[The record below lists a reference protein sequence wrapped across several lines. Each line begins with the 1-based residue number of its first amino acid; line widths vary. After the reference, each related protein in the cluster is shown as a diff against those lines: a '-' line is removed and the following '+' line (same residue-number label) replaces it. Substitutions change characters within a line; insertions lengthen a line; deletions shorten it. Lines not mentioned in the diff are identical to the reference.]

1 MAFSKDHRLVMV
13 LTEDWFFL
21 SHFLQRGQAAVSA
34 GYQLT
39 ALANDNGC
47 EKTIAAS
54 GVAFQSLKIKRSG
67 LNPIVN
73 LRTLLALLS
82 AYRRLRPTLVHHVG
96 LKPILLG
103 SIAARLLGIR
113 AVVNAPVGMGYLF
126 SARGGSVAVLRSLV
140 TVGLRVLLN
149 PKGSRV
155 IVENSD
161 DLNELAAK
169 GIARLS
175 DLRLVRGAGVDVT
188 LFRKGDRDREAPVVV
203 VLVARML
210 WSKGVGDF
218 VAAARRMRELHVNAI
233 FQLVGGPDPENP
245 QSLSEDQ
252 LRQWHAEG
260 VIEWLGYRHDV
271 PGILADAQIA
281 CLPSYYREGLP
292 KSLLEAMAASLPIVT
307 TDAPGC
313 REAVENEVNGLLVPP
328 RDIDALVG
336 ALRRLV
342 ADAELRARMGNEGRK
357 KVEREF
363 RDDIVVRQT
372 LDVYGEIDPISVQ

>member
-1 MAFSKDHRLVMV
+1 
-13 LTEDWFFL
+13 
-21 SHFLQRGQAAVSA
+21 
-34 GYQLT
+34 
-39 ALANDNGC
+39 
-47 EKTIAAS
+47 
-54 GVAFQSLKIKRSG
+54 
-67 LNPIVN
+67 
-73 LRTLLALLS
+73 
-82 AYRRLRPTLVHHVG
+82 
-96 LKPILLG
+96 
-103 SIAARLLGIR
+103 
-113 AVVNAPVGMGYLF
+113 
-126 SARGGSVAVLRSLV
+126 
-140 TVGLRVLLN
+140 
-149 PKGSRV
+149 
-155 IVENSD
+155 
-161 DLNELAAK
+161 
-169 GIARLS
+169 
-175 DLRLVRGAGVDVT
+175 VDVT